1 MKIKKKQE
9 EENATLAIFC
19 PRCRKKHP
27 EKECPINVIEICGL
41 CTEYHPTN
49 EFPSLPGL
57 KSIFKGGGEPQ
68 ETSYP
73 PKRAWRQ
80 QNPNMFYDPTTQYP
94 QQHWIPPMPYSQW
107 THQQPQVQPWKQGWR
122 SPAYGNVPFQTPIL
136 PTYQQY
142 PSNISQL
149 LPGFNPPALLPP
161 SQLQPQ
167 LTFPLNPN
175 QQQQMQAAPN
185 PNPPR
190 PTPIPAQPIP
200 NPNNRPT
207 QPVQN
212 LEVQTFP
219 TYVITPTSLNEIQL
233 RSGKVLNKPNSTVVI
248 REEEHI
254 YDQPNEEEDIPV
266 QEEIPPHTPQPSEI
280 PQEANPP
287 PYPERL
293 LVKKPE
299 VPLGHDLEVELRNV
313 CVNIP
318 LLQAIKYIPIYA
330 KIIRD
335 LCIKNPGR
343 KRKEPPVI
351 KVVGQ
356 LSEFI
361 SEMPSKYNDP
371 GNPVV
376 TVEING
382 ISLSNTLIDLG
393 ATINVMIVDTM
404 CTLQLNHLRP
414 TQTLLELA
422 DKSVISPTR
431 KPR

>member
-1 MKIKKKQE
+1 MKIKKKQQ

-19 PRCRKKHP
+19 PRCRKRHP
-27 EKECPINVIEICGL
+27 EKECPINVIEICGI
-41 CTEYHPTN
+41 CTEDHPTN

-80 QNPNMFYDPTTQYP
+80 QNPNMFYDPTTQYS
-94 QQHWIPPMPYSQW
+94 QQQWIPPMPYSQW

-122 SPAYGNVPFQTPIL
+122 GPAYGNVPFQPPTF
-136 PTYQQY
+136 PTYPQY

-149 LPGFNPPALLPP
+149 LPGFNPPSLPPP
-161 SQLQPQ
+161 SQLQQQ
-167 LTFPLNPN
+167 LTLPLNPN
-175 QQQQMQAAPN
+175 QQQQMQVAPN

-248 REEEHI
+248 QEEEQI
-254 YDQPNEEEDIPV
+254 DNQPNEEEDILV

-280 PQEANPP
+280 PQETNPP

-299 VPLGHDLEVELRNV
+299 VPLGHDLEDELRNI

-318 LLQAIKYIPIYA
+318 LLQAIKDIPIYA

-351 KVVGQ
+351 QVVGQ
-356 LSEFI
+356 LSKFI

-376 TVEING
+376 TIEING

-404 CTLQLNHLRP
+404 
-414 TQTLLELA
+414 
-422 DKSVISPTR
+422 
-431 KPR
+431 